1 MPDVSETGTP
11 VMQFAGELWRA
22 CEDGDLNARW
32 VGDSGNSHCYMLFNK
47 KKTWFSARRSC
58 ENLNGHLVTVT
69 SHDEASFLAK
79 SVLAQKFDDW
89 MGPWIGYSDARVE
102 GQFEWVNGETG
113 VIAEN
118 TVYSNWYE
126 NMPDNNNQGEDCA
139 HVSGGQ
145 WGNKWNDMKCSNK
158 LPYVC
163 EREF

>member
-1 MPDVSETGTP
+1 M
-11 VMQFAGELWRA
+11 
-22 CEDGDLNARW
+22 
-32 VGDSGNSHCYMLFNK
+32 
-47 KKTWFSARRSC
+47 
-58 ENLNGHLVTVT
+58 
-69 SHDEASFLAK
+69 
-79 SVLAQKFDDW
+79 LAQKFDDW
-89 MGPWIGYSDARVE
+89 QGPWVGYSDARVE

>member
-1 MPDVSETGTP
+1 MGTSEMARFLFVAALVAAASAAPNASIPTAQPTEMPDVSETGTP

-47 KKTWFSARRSC
+47 K
-58 ENLNGHLVTVT
+58 
-69 SHDEASFLAK
+69 
-79 SVLAQKFDDW
+79 KFDDW